1 MTVPVTAADAS
12 TAHDTPI
19 PATAARMD
27 YNAAMAA
34 GTHSAEELAVLR
46 EFADEADAEIAA
58 CPPAVPWN
66 PAPPTTL
73 QTWFPFIPEDIAA
86 GFAAPAEGGA
96 CMCPNNGALALH
108 VEGCAQ
114 SVAGKAQ
121 PFESNFCAEYGFTP
135 NLPVDA
141 VTLGLALRG
150 MRPVPGN
157 ADALRDL
164 MTLEAEDREFSS
176 MFTRGRTAAELE
188 QRAANR
194 EAFNVDPAVRDAF
207 DRDQAELEAA
217 EDEADAL
224 FETLRRRMTV
234 EAYDALF
241 DDLDINDPTAVLE
254 RLRAEVAALPAPFTV
269 PPAPG
274 AAQAKAGGLAAL
286 TPLTT
291 PDQMATAEVGDE
303 HAPTESGKKV
313 LVGQA
318 LLDHLDELERQL
330 TGKGEYASPAM
341 DAISRAG
348 RARGVGFWGL
358 LGAVMPRVAATIP
371 PHVRLV
377 PFSGHPGEKHEG
389 VSLNIYSNLIG
400 RKGDGKTLAM
410 TTAEALVATP
420 EHCSEVPCST
430 AEGLVK
436 AFGEMKRPKPDKNAE
451 PDDADLPAME
461 GIPEIHTL
469 GDDKPKSGYE
479 MVHYTDT
486 VIMEVD
492 EGGDQLAE
500 MTRKGSKLE
509 STTRSAWMGRRIGTG
524 TGELERRT
532 NLDPH
537 SYRLSIIAGFQ
548 PHLALQLFLSGDAG
562 GPQRYIW
569 SAVHVR
575 PPEGDPITNLSFTPA
590 QWGNS
595 PATQPGE
602 LVEGGPRP
610 VWISRPPAAQAA
622 MNAETAHAYETRAQA
637 LDPAWVSERDEDADL
652 EGHEILSQLKLMAL
666 IAVMNGRCEPT
677 DHDWYAAGIVLA
689 ASTATMLATR
699 RVALA
704 YAKIDDARDGERTG
718 QVRAAAKAAELAA
731 ASEMEETVQR
741 KIVAKLCL
749 LPGHTGSFRDITHS
763 GFSKSQRAV
772 AKTLMPR
779 MAGPGGQL
787 VVDPSTGKYTL
798 A

>member
-1 MTVPVTAADAS
+1 MMAYPANLANLTHAT
-12 TAHDTPI
+12 

-27 YNAAMAA
+27 YLGAMAA
-34 GTHSAEELAVLR
+34 GSHSADDLAVLSR
-46 EFADEADAEIAA
+46 LADEADAAIATVVTA
-58 CPPAVPWN
+58 PAEPSS
-66 PAPPTTL
+66 PAPPTSL
-73 QTWFPFIPEDIAA
+73 GAWRPYIPEYVDQS
-86 GFAAPAEGGA
+86 FAPAPRGHCE
-96 CMCPNNGALALH
+96 CPAIAHIVLH
-108 VEGCAQ
+108 IAECAQ
-114 SVAGKAQ
+114 KVGGWAQ
-121 PFESNFCAEYGFTP
+121 PFGPDTCAEYGFDL
-135 NLPVDA
+135 NKLVDA
-141 VTLGLALRG
+141 VTLGAALRG
-150 MRPVPGN
+150 ITVQGLPLAME
-157 ADALRDL
+157 
-164 MTLEAEDREFSS
+164 LEAEDRQFSAAL
-176 MFTRGRTAAELE
+176 TRGRTAEELAV
-188 QRAANR
+188 RAANVQ
-194 EAFNVDPAVRDAF
+194 AYIDDPSVRAEF
-207 DRDQAELEAA
+207 DRDQAELEDTQVEA
-217 EDEADAL
+217 EGL
-224 FETLRRRMTV
+224 FETLRKRMSV
-234 EAYDALF
+234 EDYDRLF
-241 DDLDINDPTAVLE
+241 DELDIADPDAVMR
-254 RLRAEVAALPAPFTV
+254 RLRAEVAALPAPAAPFTV

-274 AAQAKAGGLAAL
+274 APTSLA
-286 TPLTT
+286 T
-291 PDQMATAEVGDE
+291 PDQMVIAEMVNE
-303 HAPTESGKKV
+303 EAPAESGRKV

-318 LLDHLDELERQL
+318 LLDHLDELERQI

-348 RARGVGFWGL
+348 RAHGAGFWGL

-377 PFSGHPGEKHEG
+377 PFSGRPGAKHEG

-436 AFGEMKRPKPDKNAE
+436 AFGEMKRRKSDKNAE
-451 PDDADLPAME
+451 PEDATDLPAAE
-461 GIPEIHTL
+461 GVPEIHTL
-469 GDDKPKSGYE
+469 GGDKPKSGYE

-500 MTRKGSKLE
+500 ITRRGSKLE
-509 STTRSAWMGRRIGTG
+509 SATRSAWMGRRIGTG

-537 SYRLSIIAGFQ
+537 SYRLGIIAGFQ

-562 GPQRYIW
+562 GPQRYLW
-569 SAVHVR
+569 SMVHVR
-575 PPEGDPITNLSFTPA
+575 TPSGDPISNLSFTPV
-590 QWGNS
+590 QWGGS
-595 PATQPGE
+595 PATQAGE

-622 MNAETAHAYETRAQA
+622 MDAETAHAYETRAQA

-652 EGHEILSQLKLMAL
+652 EGHEILSQLKITAL

-677 DHDWYAAGIVLA
+677 DHDWYAAGVVLA

-704 YAKIDDARDGERTG
+704 YAKIDDARGGERTG
-718 QVRAAAKAAELAA
+718 QIRAAAKVAELAA
-731 ASEMEETVQR
+731 ASEMEETVQK
-741 KIVAKLCL
+741 KILAKLCL
-749 LPGHTGSFRDITHS
+749 LPGHTGTFRDITYS

-779 MAGPGGQL
+779 MADPGGQL
-787 VVDPSTGKYTL
+787 AVDPSTRKYRL
-798 A
+798 L